1 MYFVLILVLIILTS
15 IFLSNGFI
23 WNRTDGPAKTL
34 ECPNFCQTERIE
46 ENECCICHGVP
57 LTVPI
62 GNVLI
67 EYIDLEGRSD
77 VITDGSKHYG
87 NDTLKLVHT
96 NGKMSRLP
104 ENICEFK
111 IFELDLSYNEIDT
124 LDGLN
129 CLDILDKLTMKGNR
143 IVYIANNTFAG
154 MEKLR
159 VVDLSQNRIKYMEPG
174 TLSAQGTE
182 IYFAD
187 FSENSFAVIDVSNIY
202 IENGLRCNT
211 NYTNAING
219 IFTNLKNMTIKANS
233 SYTSGDVSFINASMS
248 YTQAFNTMVEMV
260 PSGLKVEATGTLKF
274 SEITIPCDCE
284 AGKLVN
290 AVKTIRRLWYT
301 IKAQMPGF
309 YCESPPHLQNVFIN
323 LTQDLSD
330 LEHMEEELVCK
341 RSDGLCPYTCICID
355 QPYRNRYLVNCTA
368 RGLAELPHRLPQSDY
383 PYDLLFDMNN
393 ITSLEGR
400 GYLDTTVSIDISS
413 NPLCSISESAID
425 KIRESPVQSIHLDGH
440 QISRLPK
447 ELLHL
452 NSSIFLFGKNS
463 VGCSCDDLWIKTWR
477 RLTNVDKNNSLY
489 CHTIDAETKQIISA
503 DDITE
508 NLVGC
513 KTDTHENYTL
523 SAILTC
529 LAVLLS
535 TVLLLLFFFKGDLRL
550 ACRHLSRKG
559 QDELDMD
566 LFVSFDE
573 ENGDIRRFLCHD
585 LYSELLRCGF
595 RVIIPC
601 LHILPGEERERAM
614 YNELKHCNYFM
625 VVLSSEYLSTPSMKQ
640 EFDGI
645 KHLYVTDRRRKCFFL
660 KFENV
665 KLKIFND
672 PAIRTMCRYNSVV
685 DVVNRYYKI
694 IPEIKEILGLS
705 RHKSKTKTEK
715 QIRYSV
721 NTSISNPTVRRTKFN
736 SVSVNDAENSKTEED
751 EVDVFHIKWI

>member
-1 MYFVLILVLIILTS
+1 MILKLVFI
-15 IFLSNGFI
+15 SNGFI
-23 WNRTDGPAKTL
+23 WNRIDGPAKTL
-34 ECPNFCQTERIE
+34 DCPNFCALSDRLE

-57 LTVPI
+57 LTIPI

-67 EYIDLEGRSD
+67 EYIDLEGSSE
-77 VITDGSKHYG
+77 VIPDGSKYNG

-96 NGKMSRLP
+96 YGKMSRLP
-104 ENICEFK
+104 ENICVFK

-129 CLDILDKLTMKGNR
+129 CLDILDKLTMKGNK

-159 VVDLSQNRIKYMEPG
+159 VVDLSQNRIKCMEPG

-182 IYFAD
+182 IYYAD
-187 FSENSFAVIDVSNIY
+187 FSENSFAVIDVSNIF

-233 SYTSGDVSFINASMS
+233 TYTTGDVSFINASMS
-248 YTQAFNTMVEMV
+248 YTHAFNTMVDMV
-260 PSGLKVEATGTLKF
+260 QSGFTLGTTGTLKF

-290 AVKTIRRLWYT
+290 AVKTFRRLLLDT
-301 IKAQMPGF
+301 IKANIPGF
-309 YCESPPHLQNVFIN
+309 YCDSPPHLQNVFIN
-323 LTQDLSD
+323 LTQDLSN
-330 LEHMEEELVCK
+330 LEHFEEELVCK
-341 RSDGLCPYTCICID
+341 YLDGLCPRTCICIE

-368 RGLAELPHRLPQSDY
+368 RGLTELPHRLPQSDY
-383 PYDLLFDMNN
+383 PYDLLFDMND
-393 ITSLEGR
+393 IASFEGR
-400 GYLDTTVSIDISS
+400 DYLEKTVSMDISL
-413 NPLCSISESAID
+413 NPLHSISESAID
-425 KIRESPVQSIHLDGH
+425 RIRESPAQVIHLDGH

-447 ELLHL
+447 KLLNL
-452 NSSIFLFGKNS
+452 NSSIFLFGNNS
-463 VGCSCDDLWIKTWR
+463 VGCTCDDLWIKTWR
-477 RLTNVDKNNSLY
+477 RLTNVDKNNFLY
-489 CHTIDAETKQIISA
+489 CYTIDAETEQIISA

-559 QDELDMD
+559 DHELDMD

-573 ENGDIRRFLCHD
+573 KNVEIRRFVCHD
-585 LYSELLRCGF
+585 LYSELSRCGL
-595 RVIIPC
+595 RIIIPC
-601 LHILPGEERERAM
+601 LHVLPGEEKERAT
-614 YNELKHCNYFM
+614 YKELKRCKYFM
-625 VVLSSEYLSTPSMKQ
+625 IVLSSEYLSTPSTKQ
-640 EFDGI
+640 EIDAI
-645 KHLYVTDRRRKCFFL
+645 EYLYFTDRRRKCFFL
-660 KFENV
+660 NFENV
-665 KLKIFND
+665 NLKIFNSS
-672 PAIRTMCRYNSVV
+672 AIRTMYRYNSVV
-685 DVVNRYYKI
+685 HVVNRFYRI
-694 IPEIKEILGLS
+694 IPKIKEILGIYHELETNIEMRS
-705 RHKSKTKTEK
+705 LIPFQNRVH
-715 QIRYSV
+715 V
-721 NTSISNPTVRRTKFN
+721 GPN
-736 SVSVNDAENSKTEED
+736 STQ
-751 EVDVFHIKWI
+751 FR